1 MDTELPDIPRKGRG
15 AVSKQTGRFEGCNA
29 VALDDGWDLP
39 PDEDLPP
46 LRTTVTADAT
56 RTIIARNTS
65 PDVPFDRSINPYRG
79 CEHGC
84 VYCFARPTHAFLGL
98 SPGLDFESK
107 LFYKPDAA
115 ALLEAELGKKSY
127 SCDVMAIGTNTDPYQ
142 PIERDYK
149 LTRRIL
155 EVLAAHNHPV
165 GIVTKNHL
173 VTRDIDILGPMAEKK
188 LAQVCL
194 SVTMLD
200 RDLSRMMEP
209 RAPTPQR
216 RLDTIRAL
224 VDAGIP
230 CGVMAAPMIPV
241 LTDPELESLL
251 EAAKN
256 AGAHMAGYVLLRLP
270 LEIKGL
276 FREWLDAHAPLKA
289 DHVMNAV
296 KAAGGGQIY
305 DPTFGVRQRGTG
317 VYANLLLQ
325 RFEKACRRLGLNG
338 RGYRLDCT
346 LFKPPPRPGDQMGCS
361 NSVCQ
366 HLHDEKLHRFV
377 PARTC
382 RVISFADH
390 GCARKSYRHGSCRT
404 VGAALRHADGAAAA
418 AGAGRLYHRRRPAR
432 AERLRRCRG
441 P

>member
-1 MDTELPDIPRKGRG
+1 MRRHG
-15 AVSKQTGRFEGCNA
+15 
-29 VALDDGWDLP
+29 DG
-39 PDEDLPP
+39 
-46 LRTTVTADAT
+46 
-56 RTIIARNTS
+56 
-65 PDVPFDRSINPYRG
+65 
-79 CEHGC
+79 H
-84 VYCFARPTHAFLGL
+84 H
-98 SPGLDFESK
+98 
-107 LFYKPDAA
+107 
-115 ALLEAELGKKSY
+115 
-127 SCDVMAIGTNTDPYQ
+127 TDPYQ

-165 GIVTKNHL
+165 GIVTKSSL
-173 VTRDIDILGPMAEKK
+173 ITRDIDILGPMAEKK

-194 SVTMLD
+194 SVTTLD
-200 RDLSRMMEP
+200 RDLLRMMGP

-241 LTDPELESLL
+241 LTDPELKSLL
-251 EAAKN
+251 EAVKD
-256 AGAHMAGYVLLRLP
+256 AGAHMAGYVMLRLP

-276 FREWLDAHAPLKA
+276 FHKWLDAHTTIKV

-325 RFEKACRRLGLNG
+325 RFEKACRRLGLNE

-346 LFKPPPRPGDQMGCS
+346 LFKPPPRPGDQMG
-361 NSVCQ
+361 
-366 HLHDEKLHRFV
+366 LFE
-377 PARTC
+377 
-382 RVISFADH
+382 
-390 GCARKSYRHGSCRT
+390 
-404 VGAALRHADGAAAA
+404 
-418 AGAGRLYHRRRPAR
+418 
-432 AERLRRCRG
+432 
-441 P
+441 

>member
-1 MDTELPDIPRKGRG
+1 
-15 AVSKQTGRFEGCNA
+15 
-29 VALDDGWDLP
+29 
-39 PDEDLPP
+39 
-46 LRTTVTADAT
+46 
-56 RTIIARNTS
+56 ARNTS

-98 SPGLDFESK
+98 SPGLDFESR

-115 ALLEAELGKKSY
+115 ALLEKELRKKSY
-127 SCDVMAIGTNTDPYQ
+127 KCDVMAMGTNTDPYQ
-142 PIERDYK
+142 PIERDYQ

-165 GIVTKNHL
+165 GIVTKSSL
-173 VTRDIDILGPMAEKK
+173 IARDIDILGPMAEKK

-194 SVTMLD
+194 SVTTLD
-200 RDLSRMMEP
+200 RDLSRKLEP

-241 LTDPELESLL
+241 LTDPELESIL
-251 EAAKN
+251 EAAKD

-270 LEIKGL
+270 LEIKDL

-296 KAAGGGQIY
+296 KEAGGGQIY
-305 DPTFGVRQRGTG
+305 DPTYGVRQRGTG
-317 VYANLLLQ
+317 VYADLLLQ
-325 RFEKACRRLGLNG
+325 RFEKACRRLGLNE
-338 RGYRLDCT
+338 RKYRLDRT
-346 LFKPPPRPGDQMGCS
+346 QFRPPPRAGDQMG
-361 NSVCQ
+361 
-366 HLHDEKLHRFV
+366 LFE
-377 PARTC
+377 
-382 RVISFADH
+382 
-390 GCARKSYRHGSCRT
+390 
-404 VGAALRHADGAAAA
+404 
-418 AGAGRLYHRRRPAR
+418 
-432 AERLRRCRG
+432 
-441 P
+441 

>member
-1 MDTELPDIPRKGRG
+1 M
-15 AVSKQTGRFEGCNA
+15 
-29 VALDDGWDLP
+29 
-39 PDEDLPP
+39 
-46 LRTTVTADAT
+46 TADAT

-65 PDVPFDRSINPYRG
+65 PDVPLDRSINPYRG

-84 VYCFARPTHAFLGL
+84 VFCFARPTHAFLGL
-98 SPGLDFESK
+98 SPGLVFKSK

-115 ALLEAELGKKSY
+115 ALLEAELGKKS
-127 SCDVMAIGTNTDPYQ
+127 CRCEVMAMGTNTDPYQ

-155 EVLAAHNHPV
+155 EVLAAHNHSV
-165 GIVTKNHL
+165 GIVTKSSL
-173 VTRDIDILGPMAEKK
+173 IARDIDILGPMAEKK

-194 SVTMLD
+194 SVTTLD

-224 VDAGIP
+224 VDAGTP

-241 LTDPELESLL
+241 LTDPELKLLL
-251 EAAKN
+251 EAVKD
-256 AGAHMAGYVLLRLP
+256 AGAHVADYVMLRLL

-276 FREWLDAHAPLKA
+276 FRKWLDAHTPIKV
-289 DHVMNAV
+289 DHVMNGV

-325 RFEKACRRLGLNG
+325 RFEKACRRLGLNQ

-346 LFKPPPRPGDQMGCS
+346 LFKPPPRPGDQMG
-361 NSVCQ
+361 
-366 HLHDEKLHRFV
+366 LFE
-377 PARTC
+377 
-382 RVISFADH
+382 
-390 GCARKSYRHGSCRT
+390 
-404 VGAALRHADGAAAA
+404 
-418 AGAGRLYHRRRPAR
+418 
-432 AERLRRCRG
+432 
-441 P
+441 